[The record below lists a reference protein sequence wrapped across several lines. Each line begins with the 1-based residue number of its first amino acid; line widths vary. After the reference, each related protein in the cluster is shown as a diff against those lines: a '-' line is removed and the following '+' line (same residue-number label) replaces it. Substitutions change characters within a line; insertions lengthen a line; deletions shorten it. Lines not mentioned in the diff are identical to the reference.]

1 MCDLDTQQDAEA
13 FLAGNESKL
22 KTGTAFSRRE
32 FGLMTAVAG
41 SAILLPPVANAQSV
55 VESDVDI
62 ATQDGVA
69 DCYFVHPAQ
78 GSHAA
83 VIVWPDILGLR
94 PAFRAMGKRLA
105 QSGYSVLVVN
115 PFYRDARSPV
125 VGEGASFGQPE
136 TREIVL
142 PMARNLNAETHFMDA
157 RAMVAFLD
165 AQPSVDTSRRIGTT
179 GYCMGGPMVMRTV
192 AAVPDRLGAGGTFH
206 GGGLAT
212 DADNS
217 PHLLIPQPQSAMLH
231 CVAANDDAADP
242 VAMSRRPRLMASKSD
257 TAARMARTMSQSCRG
272 TRKSPICFWHKTF
285 LSSQRHKN
293 SLVSPASFSQL
304 RQ

>member
-217 PHLLIPQPQSAMLH
+217 PHL
-231 CVAANDDAADP
+231 P
-242 VAMSRRPRLMASKSD
+242 VAKDTLNTAYAAAGISAEIEVYTNTLHGWCPPDSQVYDEAQAERAWSRL
-257 TAARMARTMSQSCRG
+257 
-272 TRKSPICFWHKTF
+272 
-285 LSSQRHKN
+285 LS
-293 SLVSPASFSQL
+293 LFEVAL
-304 RQ
+304 A